1 MSTHAL
7 IATARYH
14 GSVSQERFEPGEA
27 VEIGAV
33 PPLALPLPEGLDW
46 LARVDWVGASTA
58 RVTDPRGQQYLLEAD
73 EVIEMELGEVQLDL
87 ELTPQFTL
95 KRTDPFPWKLS
106 TGWLSVVLMFTIFTS
121 WYDMVKERRCE
132 IFAVTPEL
140 AIALGCVQNAGG
152 GDPFGGLPAEYLE
165 RLLKK
170 DYAGEDDG
178 VLTMKE
184 HENKGRDPNSF
195 HMPAGNRGPITKMGG
210 ADEVAEE
217 FLRAPR
223 SEGPPD
229 PEPKPQPKA
238 ELEVPETPENV
249 GTPVEANPVEDDGE
263 GDAVADTEEVGEDDG
278 NEPPAEE
285 DKGWGLQDWYD
296 EKDAALDEL
305 EIVQAKHLANRRL
318 RIDPNDPAALSLL
331 SYYQYLDEDYTGAEA
346 TYDKYIDLLP
356 EDAAGYNNKALI
368 YKRLGQ
374 YEKEESL
381 YRVALSLE
389 PLDVTALNNLGVNLA
404 HQGRYDEAIAVM
416 KQLETLDPN
425 EPYADLHRA
434 KIYAE
439 MGEDEK
445 AYEYLR
451 LSLEGM
457 AKLDTLHHIE
467 FRQDIRLDP
476 SFAKLRE
483 TRRFRAIL
491 LEYYGT
497 DTPLQE

>member
-14 GSVSQERFEPGEA
+14 GEVTQERFEPGEA

-33 PPLALPLPEGLDW
+33 PPLALPLPEGLEW
-46 LARVDWVGASTA
+46 LARVDWVGSRTA

-73 EVIEMELGEVQLDL
+73 EVIEMELGDVQLDL
-87 ELTPQFTL
+87 EITPQFTL
-95 KRTDPFPWKLS
+95 RRTDPFPWKLS

-121 WYDMVKERRCE
+121 WYDLVRERRCE
-132 IFAVTPEL
+132 LFAITPDL
-140 AIALGCVQNAGG
+140 AIALGCVQSNSAN
-152 GDPFGGLPAEYLE
+152 DPYNGLPAEYLE

-170 DYAGEDDG
+170 DYAGEDGG
-178 VLTMKE
+178 VITRKE
-184 HENKGRDPNSF
+184 HVDEGRDPNSF
-195 HMPAGNRGPITKMGG
+195 YMPAGNEGPITKMGG
-210 ADEVAEE
+210 AEEVADDVI
-217 FLRAPR
+217 RAPR
-223 SEGPPD
+223 SEGPPE
-229 PEPKPQPKA
+229 PEPKPRPKA
-238 ELEVPETPENV
+238 ELQIPATPEEV
-249 GTPVEANPVEDDGE
+249 GTPIEPNPVEEEGE
-263 GDAVADTEEVGEDDG
+263 GDAVADAADSLDEDG
-278 NEPPAEE
+278 NEPPAE
-285 DKGWGLQDWYD
+285 DVKGWGLQDWYD
-296 EKDAALDEL
+296 EKDAMLDEL
-305 EIVQAKHLANRRL
+305 EIAQARHLANRRL
-318 RIDPNDPAALSLL
+318 RIDPNDPSALSLL
-331 SYYQYLDEDYTGAEA
+331 SYYQYLDEDYEGAEE
-346 TYDKYIDLLP
+346 TYDKYIELLP

-368 YKRLGQ
+368 YKRKKQ

-416 KQLETLDPN
+416 KQLELLDPG

-439 MGEDEK
+439 MGEDDV
-445 AYEYLR
+445 ALDYLKR
-451 LSLEGM
+451 SLEGM

-476 SFAKLRE
+476 SFDKLRE

-491 LEYYGT
+491 LEYYGE
-497 DTPLQE
+497 DTPVPE